1 MGYKA
6 KSITAKAASACKMN
20 MGLVMGAADLYDSK
34 AFIDYGALTEKRIQ
48 SGKAKPVTPKE
59 QEKETNI
66 TEE

>member
-1 MGYKA
+1 
-6 KSITAKAASACKMN
+6 
-20 MGLVMGAADLYDSK
+20 MGLVMGAADLYYSK